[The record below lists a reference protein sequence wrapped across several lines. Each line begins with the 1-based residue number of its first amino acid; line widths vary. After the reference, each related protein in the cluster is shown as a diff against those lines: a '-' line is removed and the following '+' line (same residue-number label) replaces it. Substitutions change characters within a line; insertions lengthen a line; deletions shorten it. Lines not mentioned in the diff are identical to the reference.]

1 MDVFFLLN
9 PLKSLQWLQRHH
21 LIWRV
26 IFIMAL
32 PATVS
37 FLTML
42 VLRLVYGAIP
52 PVATGRFAGS
62 AGWFVPAVPVLAILI
77 ITYALIRMGK
87 ANVSAF
93 ILLIFWTVSITGIVV
108 RFGAH
113 TNFPAMLILPIG
125 AASLL
130 FDRRITMLLTA
141 LSSLI
146 VGIAAW
152 FELQRPDIAFYDVL
166 NRQLITDIAQ
176 IRTMTYTAVGFW
188 VGIYTAVAFIMAL
201 LASSLHTSLRQS
213 AAHAAALEELKS
225 ELEARVDHQTN
236 SLLAGERD
244 KAMLAE
250 RTRLA
255 REIHDTLAQGLTGI
269 IVQLGAAQ
277 QAHRAQH
284 PDLAEHLDYASRMAR
299 ESLTEARRS
308 VWNLRAEALTH
319 GDLRDAL
326 HSLVTRL
333 RHPHLHASFRCVG
346 NWRPIPA
353 DIESALLRVA
363 QEALANAVRH
373 SGADHVTMTL
383 CLRDT
388 VLTLTIRDNG
398 CGFDPALHT
407 STTASPTFGILGMRE
422 RITALHGRL
431 TLSTDAGAVVH
442 VEIDLGEHMLPHTEV
457 V

>member
-42 VLRLVYGAIP
+42 VLRMVYGDITPVP
-52 PVATGRFAGS
+52 PGRFAGS
-62 AGWFVPAVPVLAILI
+62 AGWFVPAVPVLAILT
-77 ITYALIRMGK
+77 ITYAFIRMGK

-152 FELQRPDIAFYDVL
+152 FELQRPDIVFYDML

-188 VGIYTAVAFIMAL
+188 VGIYVAVAFIMAL

-213 AAHAAALEELKS
+213 AAHAAAL
-225 ELEARVDHQTN
+225 RQ
-236 SLLAGERD
+236 
-244 KAMLAE
+244 
-250 RTRLA
+250 
-255 REIHDTLAQGLTGI
+255 
-269 IVQLGAAQ
+269 
-277 QAHRAQH
+277 
-284 PDLAEHLDYASRMAR
+284 
-299 ESLTEARRS
+299 
-308 VWNLRAEALTH
+308 
-319 GDLRDAL
+319 
-326 HSLVTRL
+326 
-333 RHPHLHASFRCVG
+333 RH
-346 NWRPIPA
+346 
-353 DIESALLRVA
+353 
-363 QEALANAVRH
+363 
-373 SGADHVTMTL
+373 
-383 CLRDT
+383 
-388 VLTLTIRDNG
+388 
-398 CGFDPALHT
+398 
-407 STTASPTFGILGMRE
+407 
-422 RITALHGRL
+422 
-431 TLSTDAGAVVH
+431 
-442 VEIDLGEHMLPHTEV
+442 EV
-457 V
+457 S

>member
-1 MDVFFLLN
+1 MDTIFSLD
-9 PLKSLQWLQRHH
+9 PLKSARWFERHH

-37 FLTML
+37 FLTMV
-42 VLRLVYGAIP
+42 VLRLVYGELPSAP
-52 PVATGRFAGS
+52 PGRFAGS
-62 AGWFVPAVPVLAILI
+62 AGWFLPAVPVLAICI
-77 ITYALIRMGK
+77 VTYAFIRMGK

-113 TNFPAMLILPIG
+113 TNFPALLILPIG

-130 FDRRITMLLTA
+130 FHRRITMLLTA

-152 FELQRPDIAFYDVL
+152 FELQRPDIAFYDGL
-166 NRQLITDIAQ
+166 NRQLITDVAQ
-176 IRTMTYTAVGFW
+176 IRSMTYTAVGFW

-213 AAHAAALEELKS
+213 AAHAAALEALKAD
-225 ELEARVDHQTN
+225 LEARVTQQTA
-236 SLLAGERD
+236 SLLSGERD

-269 IVQLGAAQ
+269 IVQLGAAE
-277 QAHRAQH
+277 QAHRANH
-284 PDLAEHLDYASRMAR
+284 PDSAEHLTLASKMAR
-299 ESLTEARRS
+299 ESLAEARRS
-308 VWNLRAEALTH
+308 VWNLRAEALTR

-326 HSLVTRL
+326 ESLVSRFQ
-333 RHPHLHASFRCVG
+333 HPQICASYRFVG
-346 NWRPIPA
+346 AWHRIPV
-353 DIESALLRVA
+353 DVESALLRVA
-363 QEALANAVRH
+363 QEALANAARH
-373 SGADHVTMTL
+373 SGGDAVGIVL
-383 CLRDT
+383 GLQDT
-388 VLTLTIRDNG
+388 VLTLEIRDTG
-398 CGFDPALHT
+398 SGFGPVAFT
-407 STTASPTFGILGMRE
+407 NPSGSPTFGILGMRE
-422 RITALHGRL
+422 RIAALRGTL
-431 TLSTDAGAVVH
+431 TLFDDHGAVVH
-442 VEIDLGEHMLPHTEV
+442 VHIDLPTLEPTVVEV
-457 V
+457 P

>member
-42 VLRLVYGAIP
+42 VLRMVYGAIP

-152 FELQRPDIAFYDVL
+152 FELQRPDIVFYDML

-188 VGIYTAVAFIMAL
+188 VGIYVAVAFIMAL

-284 PDLAEHLDYASRMAR
+284 PDLAAWHVSPSPKPAAPSGTCAPK
-299 ESLTEARRS
+299 RS
-308 VWNLRAEALTH
+308 HTVICAMHSTRSSHVSATH
-319 GDLRDAL
+319 TYTHRFAVSAIGAPFPPISSPRFCVSPKKPLPMRYGT
-326 HSLVTRL
+326 LV
-333 RHPHLHASFRCVG
+333 P
-346 NWRPIPA
+346 
-353 DIESALLRVA
+353 
-363 QEALANAVRH
+363 
-373 SGADHVTMTL
+373 TM
-383 CLRDT
+383 
-388 VLTLTIRDNG
+388 
-398 CGFDPALHT
+398 
-407 STTASPTFGILGMRE
+407 SP
-422 RITALHGRL
+422 
-431 TLSTDAGAVVH
+431 
-442 VEIDLGEHMLPHTEV
+442 
-457 V
+457 